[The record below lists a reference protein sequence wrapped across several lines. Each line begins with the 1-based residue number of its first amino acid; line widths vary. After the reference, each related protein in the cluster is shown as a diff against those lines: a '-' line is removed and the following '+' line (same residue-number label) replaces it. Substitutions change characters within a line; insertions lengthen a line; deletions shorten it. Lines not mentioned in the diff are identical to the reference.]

1 MTQLGGKMAYTPRNA
16 ICWRWN
22 VLYGSLLILG
32 NLNQIKSPPANYFS
46 QPRSGSLEK
55 KEPRVLRDSLGSL
68 RWPSGAIPTHA
79 CAPRSSEGVQR
90 CIHTQFSSLVA
101 CFLGRFLCR
110 AAVGRGMERAQQQ

>member
-1 MTQLGGKMAYTPRNA
+1 M
-16 ICWRWN
+16 
-22 VLYGSLLILG
+22 
-32 NLNQIKSPPANYFS
+32 
-46 QPRSGSLEK
+46 
-55 KEPRVLRDSLGSL
+55 LRDSLGSL

-90 CIHTQFSSLVA
+90 CINTQFSSLVA